1 MTHLLVAQLRF
12 TRSELV
18 RAYEGVSAED
28 ASQHFGPMNSLSWI
42 VGHLAWHEQLY
53 WIERSQ
59 GKVLIPDLH
68 QYGFGAPQS
77 TPPLDA
83 MWQAW
88 YTVTLAADAYLD
100 TLTPELLQGT
110 WTAPNAPTGE
120 NIGTRLLRM
129 IYHYWYHLGES
140 QAIRQLLGHDD
151 LPGFVG
157 NISAYP
163 YQPE

>member
-12 TRSELV
+12 TRSEFV

-28 ASQHFGPMNSLSWI
+28 ANQHFGPMNSLGWI

-53 WIERSQ
+53 WVERSQ
-59 GKVLIPDLH
+59 GKVLIPELH
-68 QYGFGAPQS
+68 HYGYGAPQS
-77 TPPLDA
+77 TPPLDT

-110 WTAPNAPTGE
+110 WTAPTGE

-140 QAIRQLLGHDD
+140 QAIRQLINNDD
-151 LPGFVG
+151 LPSFIG

>member
-1 MTHLLVAQLRF
+1 MAHLLVAQLRF

-18 RAYEGVSAED
+18 RAFEDVTVED
-28 ASQHFGPMNSLSWI
+28 AAQHFGPMNSLSWI
-42 VGHLAWHEQLY
+42 VGHLAWHEQTY
-53 WIERSQ
+53 WLERSQ
-59 GKVLIPDLH
+59 GRILIPELR
-68 QYGFGAPQS
+68 QYGYGQPPS

-88 YTVTLAADAYLD
+88 YTVTLAADPYLD
-100 TLTPELLQGT
+100 TLTPELLQTT
-110 WTAPNAPTGE
+110 WTTAHAPTTE
-120 NIGTRLLRM
+120 NLGTRLLRM

-140 QAIRQLLGHDD
+140 QAIRQMLGHTD

-157 NISAYP
+157 NIAAFP